1 VTTAKEAWDILEK
14 AYKSID
20 RVKQIKLQNLRGE
33 LEIAQTKNKETV
45 SDYIS
50 RVKMIASQLRRN
62 DEKLAENRVIEKVLR
77 SLTDEFENIIYAI
90 EESKDISILTI
101 IELVGSLMAHEQ
113 RRKKKQETL
122 EEALQVKASLNNNK
136 SNLQQIWE

>member
-33 LEIAQTKNKETV
+33 LEIAQMKNKEGV